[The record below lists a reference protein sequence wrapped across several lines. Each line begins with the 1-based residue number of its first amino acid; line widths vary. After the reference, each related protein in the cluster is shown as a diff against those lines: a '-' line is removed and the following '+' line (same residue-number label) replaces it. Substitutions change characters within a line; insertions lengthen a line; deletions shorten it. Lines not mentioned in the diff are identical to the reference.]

1 MADKKTKVDIAVR
14 ATGTKRTS
22 DRLKQVT
29 RQQTRLGQ
37 ASASAGRQFSS
48 QAQGL
53 GGLVSAYAGA
63 AATIF
68 AITQAFSAL
77 NRAAQAEQ
85 TVQGVNALATAIGE
99 SGPEIISGLQEIT
112 KGQLS
117 VAEAAKAANLALSS
131 GFNADQI
138 SELADIATK
147 ASRALGVPLQQ
158 AFERL
163 TRGVVKLEPELLD
176 ELGIFTRIEP
186 AAERYASQL
195 GKTASQLSNFEKRQA
210 FANAVAEEGAEK
222 FKAIDTETTT
232 TAEQLEKFSAT
243 LQDVGQKFGV
253 AIAGFVGPLAE
264 FLSAPTAAIATF
276 GILVKTVLGTAIRE
290 LQQKVQAI
298 GPASIAAADGFAE
311 FTLKGKALQKA
322 NAAVSSSLAGIRP
335 NIAGVSAGSKKLVS
349 DLIKQGR
356 ASALSKAQAA
366 DLARELVK
374 VKANTISAGLAIR
387 GNADASAA
395 NAAKVKALDAAIT
408 GLNARLSAT
417 TVIGA
422 KAAKV
427 ISFLGIAA
435 AKASAGVLRLVG
447 AFGTVVTVISIV
459 VLAGS
464 AILSFFGVLD
474 DTLEALR
481 AGFRRFQDA
490 LGQTREL
497 QAYRDIAEELDISL
511 DTLGKRGAES
521 IRSFAEATGV
531 SFKKASE
538 ELRQFQDGTTALAE
552 FQNLGGG
559 ANQLRAQFEDMGTD
573 RVFVRQQGMVAIT
586 RQMTEEEKKQRVE
599 RQKNALNILQ
609 FQKVSVNLNEAIQSG
624 TASIEQLD
632 KRRIAAQTKL
642 NDLKGTERKIA
653 EGVLNQLS
661 DQVRVQQANL
671 KLRSQIEKTFSAQLK
686 AADKINDLLSVQTD
700 GTIKLA
706 KSADEQKA
714 NQVAQL
720 GLAIKLGREK
730 TGDAALD
737 KQRAQTA
744 QTAQNILGG
753 ILIQNLQT
761 AKKITDDLEKR
772 ILKIRQEIS
781 LEKEKRNIL
790 TSKSVITQEKTIED
804 IRRERVL
811 QAKNELD
818 SIRKIQVI
826 QDKMG
831 QGVRQRTGQ
840 GRLDI
845 MSGPLSNLFT
855 NEQRTEVKLKLA
867 EENVRFLN
875 ELDTRRINEIRV
887 DAQERQKEN
896 QKQKDFLIAQRAR
909 EDQLRSAE
917 SALDRAKIES
927 DGKNAIANLKSTTE
941 RIKLL
946 GEEAKML
953 AENRVELSVIF
964 TKFAN
969 EVAIAADPKAFRA
982 RASTEI
988 IRAIGQ
994 DRGFADF
1001 AAGIGVKT
1009 RRNKRTREIEFQGN
1023 VTLDQLAR
1031 LEAERARLGSR
1042 SKADSMLAESEEFI
1056 ASAGRNLKTLT
1067 SGVVEKTTQSL
1078 ETLKE
1083 KDRTTAASIQATREL
1098 EDERLKTKEAKAAQA
1113 DAAELAQL
1121 QLNIQA
1127 RNQELDIMKKF
1138 ENMLNNTFVGI
1149 VQGATGIIK
1158 NDFKKGIEDLT
1169 MSLIDGSFQ
1178 LGNAAQSFRNFIGSL
1193 LNQIARLTLQKAV
1206 AGPISDVLGSVI
1218 GAGFSGLFGGY
1229 SASSFQSVSAA
1240 GTTNVPMSARVGP
1253 AFGGM
1258 IGGEVKKMAG
1268 GGFVGRD
1275 RVPAMLEPGEFII
1288 RRPMAKAIGGAVL
1301 NGMNMTGNVPQQ
1313 PVVVNIKNEGT
1324 PQEAQAQQPRI
1335 DADKI
1340 VVDIVTRDLRNNGPI
1355 RQSLRGGS
1363 M

>member
-366 DLARELVK
+366 DLARELQK
-374 VKANTISAGLAIR
+374 VRANTISAGIGLRA
-387 GNADASAA
+387 NSDAAAA
-395 NAAKVKALDAAIT
+395 NATKIKSLDAAIA

-422 KAAKV
+422 NAAKV

-435 AKASAGVLRLVG
+435 AKASAGVLKLVG

-474 DTLEALR
+474 ETLEALR

-497 QAYRDIAEELDISL
+497 QAYRDIAEELDI
-511 DTLGKRGAES
+511 
-521 IRSFAEATGV
+521 
-531 SFKKASE
+531 
-538 ELRQFQDGTTALAE
+538 
-552 FQNLGGG
+552 
-559 ANQLRAQFEDMGTD
+559 
-573 RVFVRQQGMVAIT
+573 
-586 RQMTEEEKKQRVE
+586 
-599 RQKNALNILQ
+599 
-609 FQKVSVNLNEAIQSG
+609 
-624 TASIEQLD
+624 
-632 KRRIAAQTKL
+632 
-642 NDLKGTERKIA
+642 
-653 EGVLNQLS
+653 
-661 DQVRVQQANL
+661 
-671 KLRSQIEKTFSAQLK
+671 
-686 AADKINDLLSVQTD
+686 
-700 GTIKLA
+700 
-706 KSADEQKA
+706 
-714 NQVAQL
+714 
-720 GLAIKLGREK
+720 
-730 TGDAALD
+730 
-737 KQRAQTA
+737 
-744 QTAQNILGG
+744 
-753 ILIQNLQT
+753 
-761 AKKITDDLEKR
+761 
-772 ILKIRQEIS
+772 
-781 LEKEKRNIL
+781 
-790 TSKSVITQEKTIED
+790 
-804 IRRERVL
+804 RVL
-811 QAKNELD
+811 
-818 SIRKIQVI
+818 RKQ
-826 QDKMG
+826 
-831 QGVRQRTGQ
+831 
-840 GRLDI
+840 
-845 MSGPLSNLFT
+845 
-855 NEQRTEVKLKLA
+855 
-867 EENVRFLN
+867 
-875 ELDTRRINEIRV
+875 
-887 DAQERQKEN
+887 
-896 QKQKDFLIAQRAR
+896 
-909 EDQLRSAE
+909 
-917 SALDRAKIES
+917 
-927 DGKNAIANLKSTTE
+927 
-941 RIKLL
+941 
-946 GEEAKML
+946 
-953 AENRVELSVIF
+953 
-964 TKFAN
+964 
-969 EVAIAADPKAFRA
+969 
-982 RASTEI
+982 
-988 IRAIGQ
+988 
-994 DRGFADF
+994 
-1001 AAGIGVKT
+1001 
-1009 RRNKRTREIEFQGN
+1009 
-1023 VTLDQLAR
+1023 
-1031 LEAERARLGSR
+1031 
-1042 SKADSMLAESEEFI
+1042 
-1056 ASAGRNLKTLT
+1056 
-1067 SGVVEKTTQSL
+1067 
-1078 ETLKE
+1078 
-1083 KDRTTAASIQATREL
+1083 
-1098 EDERLKTKEAKAAQA
+1098 
-1113 DAAELAQL
+1113 
-1121 QLNIQA
+1121 
-1127 RNQELDIMKKF
+1127 
-1138 ENMLNNTFVGI
+1138 
-1149 VQGATGIIK
+1149 
-1158 NDFKKGIEDLT
+1158 
-1169 MSLIDGSFQ
+1169 
-1178 LGNAAQSFRNFIGSL
+1178 
-1193 LNQIARLTLQKAV
+1193 
-1206 AGPISDVLGSVI
+1206 
-1218 GAGFSGLFGGY
+1218 
-1229 SASSFQSVSAA
+1229 
-1240 GTTNVPMSARVGP
+1240 
-1253 AFGGM
+1253 
-1258 IGGEVKKMAG
+1258 VKK
-1268 GGFVGRD
+1268 D
-1275 RVPAMLEPGEFII
+1275 
-1288 RRPMAKAIGGAVL
+1288 
-1301 NGMNMTGNVPQQ
+1301 
-1313 PVVVNIKNEGT
+1313 EG
-1324 PQEAQAQQPRI
+1324 
-1335 DADKI
+1335 
-1340 VVDIVTRDLRNNGPI
+1340 
-1355 RQSLRGGS
+1355 
-1363 M
+1363 